1 MNTLKNNRWLS
12 IITIVFLVANIIT
25 LVLLWQ
31 QNKPIRNDRRNMPR
45 DAQVFEFLSKELALD
60 SLQKETYRKLRDDH
74 QAIQRLL
81 QDSIRKGKD
90 AFFSLIQQRDV
101 PDSLLQ
107 ERSKKIAEF
116 EQQMD
121 LITFRHFQQVRAF
134 CNPLQ
139 QEKFDTL
146 IQDILR

>member
-74 QAIQRLL
+74 QASQRLL